1 MTITASSRHR
11 SDYPVKAATN
21 ATRVGFIESDG
32 VVVIFG
38 AGQQGGDSRAERNV
52 TAKK

>member
-1 MTITASSRHR
+1 MASPRSRMTITASSRHR

-21 ATRVGFIESDG
+21 ATRVGIIESDG

-38 AGQQGGDSRAERNV
+38 AGQQPV
-52 TAKK
+52 TV